1 MITNGYQNQ
10 YYWPAYY
17 WMDYYWPGAGALST
31 VVTPALSIF
40 ESIGMI
46 RGLFNKDV
54 TIYNV
59 TESVSTTTGENLKTN
74 STGFTIKARVVPTT
88 AAEIYRANKTNCE
101 LIQRLYTDMSTQ
113 FNEGDRLMYDGNTFE
128 ITGCKNFD
136 EWDRYLRVDYRRV
149 K

>member
-1 MITNGYQNQ
+1 MITNGYQNAN
-10 YYWPAYY
+10 YWPIYY
-17 WMDYYWPGAGALST
+17 WMDYYWPGASAPST
-31 VVTPALSIF
+31 ITSTPIY

-59 TESVSTTTGENLKTN
+59 TESVSTLTGENIKTN
-74 STGFTIKARVVPTT
+74 STGMTIRARVVPTT
-88 AAEIYRANKTNCE
+88 ASEIFRANKNNCE
-101 LIQRLYTDMSTQ
+101 LIQKLYTDMSTQ
-113 FNEGDRLMYDGNTFE
+113 FNEGDRVMYDGNTYE

-136 EWDRYLRVDYRRV
+136 EWNRYLRVDYKRV

>member
-1 MITNGYQNQ
+1 MITNGWKNSYYYQ
-10 YYWPAYY
+10 PYY
-17 WMDYYWPGAGALST
+17 WMDNYYLEWGTST
-31 VVTPALSIF
+31 GLATIPIY

-46 RGLFNKDV
+46 RGLFNKQV

-74 STGFTIKARVVPTT
+74 STGFTIKARIVPTT

-101 LIQRLYTDMSTQ
+101 LIQRLYTDMSTL